1 MIGKHCNLQ
10 PSCNWNDQRGPVG
23 CGCSC
28 EACAE
33 ARAAQDAA
41 RYRGGKAKYLEW
53 FMADSNVQVIT
64 MADLDK
70 GAQML
75 RDAPVP
81 RFQGDPYGV
90 REDDPSALRVNV
102 EVCPQ
107 APDGGNVTPK
117 NMTAQEVGACV
128 TALILTGRVVELHV
142 TRNSF
147 RVMCHVPSD
156 VPYPV
161 LENVRDELVA
171 VRQAAMEALA
181 QGKQR

>member
-1 MIGKHCNLQ
+1 MIGKHCNFQ
-10 PSCNWNDQRGPVG
+10 DYRCNWDPQRGPTG
-23 CGCSC
+23 CECSC
-28 EACAE
+28 EACLE
-33 ARAAQDAA
+33 AKSAQDAA
-41 RYRGGKAKYLEW
+41 RYRGGKAKSLEG
-53 FMADSNVQVIT
+53 FMADF
-64 MADLDK
+64 DK
-70 GAQML
+70 AAQML
-75 RDAPVP
+75 RDATVP
-81 RFQGDPYGV
+81 RFQGEPYGV

-156 VPYPV
+156 VRCSRTSGTSWWRSGRPPWRR
-161 LENVRDELVA
+161 LRRA
-171 VRQAAMEALA
+171 SSAA
-181 QGKQR
+181 